1 MDLTQPGGVAVDAT
15 GAGATGPGATE
26 PGAARDLP
34 DPVDWRLA
42 LQVARRFAGREPIAA
57 SYLGASLRRDFEDV
71 TVQAE
76 GLVSEF
82 TRLHSP
88 GPATGTVLD
97 RHGWVE
103 ANISSMRR
111 LLRPFTER
119 VAERVAR
126 SPVAPLGRRVAGA
139 EMGALLGYLAQR
151 VLGQY
156 DLLVPEETNGA
167 GAPAVDAVYY
177 VGANVIGLE
186 KRFAFRP
193 HDFRLW
199 IALHELTHRAQFT
212 GVPWLRGYFLDLV
225 DRSLGMV
232 DPDPKRLV
240 QALTRAAEELRRGR
254 NPLDEGGLVAL
265 LATPEQ
271 RGVISQVQALMSL
284 LEGHGNVVMNHL
296 GRRHVVGQ
304 ERMARVLQA
313 RRQARGLSGQLQK
326 LLGLEM
332 KMRQYEVGESFV
344 EAVEREAGLQA
355 IDAAWRGPESLPTMD
370 ELTRPIDWLQRVQ
383 A

>member
-1 MDLTQPGGVAVDAT
+1 MDVTQPGGVAVE
-15 GAGATGPGATE
+15 GAHAGE
-26 PGAARDLP
+26 ARELP
-34 DPVDWRLA
+34 DPVDWNLA

-71 TVQAE
+71 TVEAE

-82 TRLHSP
+82 TRLRSP
-88 GPATGTVLD
+88 GPAVGMVLD

-103 ANISSMRR
+103 ANVSSMRR

-126 SPVAPLGRRVAGA
+126 SPVAPIGRRVAGA
-139 EMGALLGYLAQR
+139 EMGALLGFLAQR

-156 DLLVPEETNGA
+156 DLLVPEETDSVG
-167 GAPAVDAVYY
+167 GPLTDAVYY
-177 VGANVIGLE
+177 VGSNIIGLE

-193 HDFRLW
+193 RDFRLW

-212 GVPWLRGYFLDLV
+212 GVPWLRPYFLSLV

-240 QALTRAAEELRRGR
+240 QALTRAADELRRGR
-254 NPLDEGGLVAL
+254 NPLDDGGLVGL

-284 LEGHGNVVMNHL
+284 LEGHGNIVMNHL
-296 GRRHVVGQ
+296 GRRYVVGQ

-313 RRQARGLSGQLQK
+313 RRQARGLTAQVQK
-326 LLGLEM
+326 LFGLEM
-332 KMRQYEVGESFV
+332 KMRQYEVGEAFV
-344 EAVEREAGLQA
+344 EAVEREAGLEA
-355 IDAAWRGPESLPTMD
+355 IDAAWRGPEWLPTME
-370 ELTRPIDWLQRVQ
+370 ELTRPLDWLQRVQ

>member
-1 MDLTQPGGVAVDAT
+1 MDVSRPGGVVVETA
-15 GAGATGPGATE
+15 GSGAT
-26 PGAARDLP
+26 RDLP

-88 GPATGTVLD
+88 GPAVGRVLD
-97 RHGWVE
+97 RQGWVE
-103 ANISSMRR
+103 ANVASMRR

-156 DLLVPEETNGA
+156 DLLVPDEPDATGA
-167 GAPAVDAVYY
+167 VATDAVYY
-177 VGANVIGLE
+177 VGSNVIGLE

-193 HDFRLW
+193 RDFRLW
-199 IALHELTHRAQFT
+199 IALHEVTHRAQFT
-212 GVPWLRGYFLDLV
+212 GVPWLRPYFLSLV

-240 QALTRAAEELRRGR
+240 QALARAAEELRRGR
-254 NPLDEGGLVAL
+254 NPLDDGGLVGL

-271 RGVISQVQALMSL
+271 RGVIARVQALMSL

-313 RRQARGLSGQLQK
+313 RREARGLTAQVQK

-332 KMRQYEVGESFV
+332 KMRQYEVGEAFV
-344 EAVEREAGLQA
+344 EAIEREAGLEA
-355 IDAAWRGPESLPTMD
+355 IDAAWRGPEWLPTLD
-370 ELTRPIDWLQRVQ
+370 ELTQPRDWLRRVG